1 MEECLPGVDYASIK
15 ADPSMTHNLPATS
28 TPSPAVEQTQAE
40 GERSQL
46 LCSQWTHGSHLVS
59 CSLQASP
66 DTTLLSSL
74 PRPTVCPELS
84 RAGEVTQPPS
94 QFPQSKRKRVSSATS
109 LGERRMKVYH
119 FLIPGQCH
127 WVSLVPRPFRSTR
140 AWKGLGTRLP
150 LTGCSDINVLEFG
163 KDYRCLH
170 SLI

>member
-15 ADPSMTHNLPATS
+15 GDPSMTHNLPATS

-46 LCSQWTHGSHLVS
+46 LCSQWTHDSHLVS

-84 RAGEVTQPPS
+84 RAGEVTQPPP
-94 QFPQSKRKRVSSATS
+94 QFPQPKRKRVSSATS
-109 LGERRMKVYH
+109 LGERHMKVYTSS
-119 FLIPGQCH
+119 FKDSATGL
-127 WVSLVPRPFRSTR
+127 VSSPDPTGAR
-140 AWKGLGTRLP
+140 ARGRVWGR
-150 LTGCSDINVLEFG
+150 
-163 KDYRCLH
+163 DYH
-170 SLI
+170 SLGVVICTSLNLARTITASIL